1 MRWSGIE
8 AVALTKLDVLD
19 ELAEIRVA
27 TAYQLGG
34 QTTSEFPDDAEE
46 VGASSPVYE
55 TLPGWQANSS
65 RGVTASEK
73 LPELALRYVAR
84 LEELVG
90 VPVVVI
96 STGPRREETIVRRVQ
111 PLAGWNVGL

>member
-1 MRWSGIE
+1 MVAARAAVRWSGIE

-46 VGASSPVYE
+46 VGASSPVWHG
-55 TLPGWQANSS
+55 PNGW
-65 RGVTASEK
+65 
-73 LPELALRYVAR
+73 LLL
-84 LEELVG
+84 
-90 VPVVVI
+90 
-96 STGPRREETIVRRVQ
+96 
-111 PLAGWNVGL
+111 